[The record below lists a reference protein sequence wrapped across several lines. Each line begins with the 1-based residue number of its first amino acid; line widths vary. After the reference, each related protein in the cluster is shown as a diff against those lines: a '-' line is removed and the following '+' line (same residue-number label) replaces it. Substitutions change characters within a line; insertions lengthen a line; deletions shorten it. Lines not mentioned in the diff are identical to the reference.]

1 MADHANGHADLEQR
15 KRELALTD
23 DDLPAGYAEGVAR
36 AREFAASWQQRYNLQ
51 RQQQQQAQ
59 LLQEA
64 AALARHVLVCSRV
77 YVGSL
82 GLDVSKDDLARVFE
96 SFGYVKTVD
105 MSFDSATGKHKGF
118 CFIEYECPEPATA
131 AITQLQGAQL
141 GGRSLKLGRPN
152 NVPTDLPNMGLPAP
166 VPERVYIGNVHQDIS
181 ERDISSVFEAFGKVA
196 ECALIPDPITRKHKS
211 YGYIQYESVSS
222 AEAAVVGMNSFEL
235 GGRRLVVTRTIMG
248 GPMPLGMS
256 SMPPMP
262 AVVPA
267 AVTGSR
273 LQLVVPPTS
282 SLAITAQPPSAVVNP
297 IMEQVNA
304 KAASINAGVA
314 AHAPPPLPIL
324 RTAAAQ
330 ALPPPLPG
338 LAPVP
343 LPAMPAEARA
353 DDGSLTGE
361 ETVAISGRQRFEVM
375 QVRLLW
381 PVCRCCVQPHRS
393 SCYRGWPRALS
404 RARSCCATWFSPT
417 RSTTTSKA
425 RSRTSAPSSARSRGC
440 SSTAARAR
448 CASLCSLPSPRRPGA
463 QTGYLT
469 GATLAGNA
477 SARSCTTTRGSR
489 RATFW
494 AENRVHWS
502 TLAKKRLTL
511 VRHRCLLGCRA
522 GRCSRRPSCSVPSAQ
537 SRGC

>member
-375 QVRLLW
+375 QRLAARSEPRTIML
-381 PVCRCCVQPHRS
+381 RDMVQPDEVDDDLEGEIKNECTKFGTVTRVFI
-393 SCYRGWPRALS
+393 YGGEGAVRIFVQFAKPEEAGRA
-404 RARSCCATWFSPT
+404 
-417 RSTTTSKA
+417 
-425 RSRTSAPSSARSRGC
+425 
-440 SSTAARAR
+440 
-448 CASLCSLPSPRRPGA
+448 
-463 QTGYLT
+463 
-469 GATLAGNA
+469 
-477 SARSCTTTRGSR
+477 
-489 RATFW
+489 
-494 AENRVHWS
+494 NRVFDGRYFGGQRIRS
-502 TLAKKRLTL
+502 QLYDDTRFAAGDF
-511 VRHRCLLGCRA
+511 LG
-522 GRCSRRPSCSVPSAQ
+522 
-537 SRGC
+537 